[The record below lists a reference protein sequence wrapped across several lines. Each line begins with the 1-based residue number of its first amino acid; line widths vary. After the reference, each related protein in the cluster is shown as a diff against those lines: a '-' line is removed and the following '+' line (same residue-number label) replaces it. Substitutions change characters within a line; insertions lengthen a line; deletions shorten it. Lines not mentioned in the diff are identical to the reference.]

1 VAALALNALS
11 IWFSYV
17 SVAFVRTAT
26 RKTSRMSA
34 DVMVRRAEGVRLIVA
49 FAFESCGLTA
59 VPNLNSWNSIDLKG
73 IFQSQESEGIFSRD
87 SL

>member
-1 VAALALNALS
+1 VAALVLNALS

-34 DVMVRRAEGVRLIVA
+34 DVMVRRAEGVRLIVD
-49 FAFESCGLTA
+49 FALLVWRLNVVFEFDRLIF
-59 VPNLNSWNSIDLKG
+59 NL
-73 IFQSQESEGIFSRD
+73 F
-87 SL
+87 